1 MDALTSTERCHELNT
16 KIPFLVKRGGVL
28 WLLGGELVRKER
40 RRHPRIDFDLP
51 IEVVGHEGSHVVNN
65 LSLGGLL
72 VETEAASDFRT
83 EDQIDLVI
91 KLPLEMFAIK
101 VSSRIA
107 RVTGS
112 AIGVELV
119 NLLPQDAMALEHC
132 FHMFKDTIP
141 RPTT

>member
-1 MDALTSTERCHELNT
+1 
-16 KIPFLVKRGGVL
+16 VVV
-28 WLLGGELVRKER
+28 GGELV
-40 RRHPRIDFDLP
+40 RHPRIDFNLR
-51 IEVVGHEGSHVVNN
+51 IEVVGHEGSHVIKN

-72 VETEAASDFRT
+72 VQTEAASDIRT
-83 EDQIDLVI
+83 GDEIDLKI
-91 KLPLEMFAIK
+91 KFPLEMFAIK
-101 VSSRIA
+101 VSPRIA